1 MRLNYKNYTYAFL
14 YDKFITKLKEK
25 WDFICDFIVNVVCCC
40 TLMILPFKLIKH
52 ILKLE
57 YSSSKEDKKEI
68 SEGNY
73 IYIFFKTSLLLDLI
87 FFLIKDLIYKYTNNI
102 LKYKI
107 IYFFKN

>member
-25 WDFICDFIVNVVCCC
+25 WDFICDFIANVVCCC

-57 YSSSKEDKKEI
+57 YLPSKEDKEEI

-87 FFLIKDLIYKYTNNI
+87 FFLIKDLMYKYTNNI